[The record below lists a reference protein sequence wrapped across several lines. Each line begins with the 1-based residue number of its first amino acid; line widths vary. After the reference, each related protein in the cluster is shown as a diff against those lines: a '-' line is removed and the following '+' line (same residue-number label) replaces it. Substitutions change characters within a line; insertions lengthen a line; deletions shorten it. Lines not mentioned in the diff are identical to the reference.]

1 MSRSGYFRIGIVV
14 TLSSLLAVGSLA
26 VSGGT
31 AADELAT
38 PTADLATDSA
48 PPTIA
53 QPPDLFAA
61 AADRSGATVSYLQ
74 PSAVDETDGTVGV
87 GCRAPSD
94 SVFPLGQSVVTCS
107 AADAAGNGSAVTF
120 AVVVAD
126 QTPPLIAAAADIV
139 VNDAPAK
146 GAIVEYSPPTASD
159 NVDGAVAVSCD
170 VPSGSLFP
178 IGRTPVTCGA
188 RDNAGN
194 AAAPVAFLITVNPA
208 PEPTATEPPAPTVEN
223 TPTVEATQPP
233 PEPSATATDHAST
246 PPPTDGTG
254 DATATVTASG
264 TAIDVPATTPNATQP
279 TPAATAV
286 TPDAAVS
293 ARPALELPWPPPE
306 SFTLVLD
313 GGPIAGL
320 AALWR
325 NQEFPITQEFG
336 HTEFS
341 ISHGAWYA
349 YGRDYGLDGY
359 EHTGLDIGMPAGT
372 PLYAA
377 FSGTVKISG
386 GVPYFTFYGNGDP
399 GVGELQIEMDNGNVV
414 ILGHMGRIVVNEG
427 ERVEPGQFLGLSG
440 GDNGDHLHLET
451 RELQPGGGYRMI
463 DPRKSFLVDAI
474 EKAARHNQKN
484 QPAIDDQRRRVG

>member
-1 MSRSGYFRIGIVV
+1 M
-14 TLSSLLAVGSLA
+14 
-26 VSGGT
+26 
-31 AADELAT
+31 
-38 PTADLATDSA
+38 
-48 PPTIA
+48 
-53 QPPDLFAA
+53 
-61 AADRSGATVSYLQ
+61 
-74 PSAVDETDGTVGV
+74 
-87 GCRAPSD
+87 
-94 SVFPLGQSVVTCS
+94 
-107 AADAAGNGSAVTF
+107 
-120 AVVVAD
+120 VAD

-170 VPSGSLFP
+170 IPSGSLFP
-178 IGRTPVTCGA
+178 IGQTLVTCGA
-188 RDNAGN
+188 RDSVGN
-194 AAAPVAFLITVNPA
+194 AAAPVAFLVTVNPA

-223 TPTVEATQPP
+223 TPTPKATVEATQPP
-233 PEPSATATDHAST
+233 SEPSATATDDAST

-254 DATATVTASG
+254 DATATATATASA
-264 TAIDVPATTPNATQP
+264 TATDVPATTPNATEPPHVAVATMIPTATATP

-286 TPDAAVS
+286 TPDAAVP

-341 ISHGAWYA
+341 VSHGAWYA

-451 RELQPGGGYRMI
+451 RELQPGGGYRMV